1 MACYQNRE
9 WQMSFNIVQINGL
22 WHAVFTN
29 GHQTEGFHNANMAYG
44 AANAYIVSESIKA
57 GK

>member
-1 MACYQNRE
+1 
-9 WQMSFNIVQINGL
+9 MSFNIVQINGL
-22 WHAVFTN
+22 WYAVFTN
-29 GHQTEGFHNANMAYG
+29 GHKTEGFHNANMAYG